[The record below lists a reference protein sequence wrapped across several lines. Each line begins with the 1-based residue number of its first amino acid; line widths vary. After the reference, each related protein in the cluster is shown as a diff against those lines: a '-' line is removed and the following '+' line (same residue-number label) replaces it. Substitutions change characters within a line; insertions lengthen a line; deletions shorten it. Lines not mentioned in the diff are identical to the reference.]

1 MIDRSSSSG
10 ISTFLMKR
18 FIDIIVSLPVLI
30 LCIPVIIPIL
40 LIVSIITG
48 NLPVLRQK
56 RMSSLDKED
65 IKIFKIRT
73 IKTSKSFKEKER
85 RSENIFNK
93 SGYEEY
99 VPLFCRWLRR
109 SGLDEI
115 LQLINVIKGE
125 MSLVGPR
132 PLITDDL
139 ELLKKS
145 EPELYERRRILNSK
159 PGITGY
165 WQVYGRRE
173 DGAFNL
179 IENDEYYER
188 NKSLIMDLKLILKSV
203 VVLLTASHS
212 DSILRTAQDKQ
223 QTCLPDLRS
232 IEY

>member
-1 MIDRSSSSG
+1 
-10 ISTFLMKR
+10 MKR
-18 FIDIIVSLPVLI
+18 FIDITISLPALI
-30 LCIPVIIPIL
+30 LFTPVIIPIL
-40 LIVSIITG
+40 LIVGIITG
-48 NLPVLRQK
+48 CLPVLLQQRK
-56 RMSSLDKED
+56 LALEKEE

-73 IKTSKSFKEKER
+73 IKASRSFKEKER
-85 RSENIFNK
+85 RSRDVFNK
-93 SGYEEY
+93 SDYEQY
-99 VPLFCRWLRR
+99 VPLFCRWLRK

-125 MSLVGPR
+125 MSPVGPR
-132 PLITDDL
+132 PLTISDL
-139 ELLKKS
+139 ELLKKN
-145 EPELYERRRILNSK
+145 EPELYERRLNLDSK

-165 WQVYGRRE
+165 WQVHGRRE

-188 NKSLIMDLKLILKSV
+188 NKSLIMDIKLILKSI

-212 DSILRTAQDKQ
+212 DSILRTAQGKQ

>member
-1 MIDRSSSSG
+1 M
-10 ISTFLMKR
+10 
-18 FIDIIVSLPVLI
+18 
-30 LCIPVIIPIL
+30 
-40 LIVSIITG
+40 
-48 NLPVLRQK
+48 
-56 RMSSLDKED
+56 
-65 IKIFKIRT
+65 
-73 IKTSKSFKEKER
+73 
-85 RSENIFNK
+85 
-93 SGYEEY
+93 
-99 VPLFCRWLRR
+99 PLFCRWLRK

-132 PLITDDL
+132 PLTTGDL

-165 WQVYGRRE
+165 WQVCGRRE

-212 DSILRTAQDKQ
+212 DSILRTTQGKQ